1 MIFKKGRGGGT
12 IFRENVQTIFVS
24 VSSAEFGRTF
34 ILINTIYSVQHYFHF
49 LYKVLVF
56 ILLFDRYGSCYNH
69 WSTRLKATQA
79 FINLKHWIRRTWKKS
94 VFQVQY
100 WTFSNYE
107 NPVFMSSDHNK
118 ETILLENKYF
128 LTSVLDLF

>member
-49 LYKVLVF
+49 LFKVLVF
-56 ILLFDRYGSCYNH
+56 ILLFDRY
-69 WSTRLKATQA
+69 
-79 FINLKHWIRRTWKKS
+79 KS
-94 VFQVQY
+94 V
-100 WTFSNYE
+100 
-107 NPVFMSSDHNK
+107 
-118 ETILLENKYF
+118 IIIG
-128 LTSVLDLF
+128 VLDLKPHRPSSILNTESGEPGKNQFFKSSIEHFQITRVLFLWVPTIIRRRFCWRKNIFLRLF